1 MMKKRLV
8 VHAKCKT
15 GMKEHDI
22 TSNEIQ
28 QNLEKQGVEISSRT
42 IRRRLSESGGKYS
55 KEILKPLLSEKHRV
69 KRLQWAKKHQNL
81 TGIELFSLTKAP
93 FNYFGQIKRSGNLLE
108 GERCSVRFPCLGLV
122 DLVS

>member
-69 KRLQWAKKHQNL
+69 KRLQWAKKQVIFLL
-81 TGIELFSLTKAP
+81 TEAPWQCRMRYILFL
-93 FNYFGQIKRSGNLLE
+93 
-108 GERCSVRFPCLGLV
+108 
-122 DLVS
+122 